1 MHDDRAAPGW
11 RRLLAFGVDYL
22 VIAAY
27 GGLLAGVSFGV
38 RRVLRV
44 PFAMPATPRARLVG
58 HAVAFATLTAPVAL
72 YFTWWEASARGATP
86 GKRAL
91 RLRVTT
97 EAGGRV
103 PFGRALARAAVKFG
117 PWELAHT
124 ALWDTPGW
132 PVDPRPTGRD
142 WAGYGL
148 SLALSGWY
156 VAALFV
162 GSRRTPYDRLSGT
175 RVVRDS

>member
-1 MHDDRAAPGW
+1 MHDDRAAPAW

-27 GGLLAGVSFGV
+27 GGLLAGVGFGA
-38 RRVLRV
+38 RRLLGRG
-44 PFAMPATPRARLVG
+44 FAMPATPRARLVG
-58 HAVAFATLTAPVAL
+58 HAVAFAALTVPVVL
-72 YFTWWEASARGATP
+72 YFAWWEASAGGGTP

-91 RLRVTT
+91 GLRVVA

-103 PFGRALARAAVKFG
+103 PLGRALARAAVKFA

-156 VAALFV
+156 VVALFV
-162 GSRRTPYDRLSGT
+162 GSRRTPYDRVSGT
-175 RVVRDS
+175 RVVRDP